1 MASVERGVQGINEAR
16 VGAWLDANV
25 EGAQGPYSYELI
37 AGGRSNL
44 TFAVTAANG
53 RRWVLRRPPLG
64 HVLATA
70 HDMGRE
76 HRIIAALADTD
87 VPVPPAI
94 GLSPDDSV
102 NGAPFYVMGF
112 VDGPIVRNAAAAQ
125 KLSLAAR
132 AQASR

>member
-1 MASVERGVQGINEAR
+1 MAEGIDAEEVTGWFSAH
-16 VGAWLDANV
+16 VPDAVPPLDFD
-25 EGAQGPYSYELI
+25 LI

-44 TFAVTAANG
+44 TYRVTDAEQ

-76 HRIIAALADTD
+76 HRIISALAGTD

-102 NGAPFYVMGF
+102 NGAPFYVMG
-112 VDGPIVRNAAAAQ
+112 
-125 KLSLAAR
+125 
-132 AQASR
+132 